1 VTSTAVI
8 IGAGMG
14 GLTAALRL
22 SQGGFRVRVIE
33 ARAEA
38 GGLASGCV
46 FDGFSFDAGPYI
58 LLDRPG
64 LEWAF
69 TSLGLSLSNVLELH
83 AIDHV
88 YSVDSPEH
96 PAVNIY
102 ASDAKTAEEL
112 ERTWPGSEEKY
123 LRFVG
128 RTRAVEASLR
138 PLLYRTAPRSLSLL
152 GGGRWHHL
160 SFLLKSLEAI
170 LRESELPPAIVDA
183 LSIWTHVAG
192 QRPDQ
197 APSPLAFVPALIHSV
212 GCFYPKEGIR
222 AIPALLAK
230 AAAEA
235 GVDFR
240 YSTKAQRILS
250 SGGRVT
256 GVETDQGELLPADV
270 VISDCGIATYLRLV
284 AQDAPRSRKRC
295 ERLPLQS
302 PGVCAYLAIKGKLR
316 SPYLKFLLPGGDER
330 CRLLICPTSL
340 NQPMV
345 SDEWSAARLLGPMDH
360 EKAQNMGP
368 KGQLHYLQKL
378 LAEKWWQQGISEFRV
393 LSKRTPAEWG
403 LEYSLARDSMNPV
416 MTAKFMREGRLA
428 HRSPDLRGLYLAGS
442 ATHPGQWVSF
452 CAISGVLAA
461 DCVRQDLS

>member
-1 VTSTAVI
+1 
-8 IGAGMG
+8 
-14 GLTAALRL
+14 
-22 SQGGFRVRVIE
+22 
-33 ARAEA
+33 
-38 GGLASGCV
+38 
-46 FDGFSFDAGPYI
+46 
-58 LLDRPG
+58 
-64 LEWAF
+64 
-69 TSLGLSLSNVLELH
+69 
-83 AIDHV
+83 
-88 YSVDSPEH
+88 
-96 PAVNIY
+96 
-102 ASDAKTAEEL
+102 
-112 ERTWPGSEEKY
+112 
-123 LRFVG
+123 
-128 RTRAVEASLR
+128 
-138 PLLYRTAPRSLSLL
+138 
-152 GGGRWHHL
+152 L

-222 AIPALLAK
+222 AIPAFLAK

-250 SGGRVT
+250 SAGRVT
-256 GVETDQGELLPADV
+256 GVETDQGESLPAGA

-284 AQDAPRSRKRC
+284 EQDAPRSRKRC
-295 ERLPLQS
+295 EKLPLQS
-302 PGVCAYLAIKGKLR
+302 PGVCAYLAVKGEMR
-316 SPYLKFLLPGGDER
+316 PPYLKFLLPGGDQR
-330 CRLLICPTSL
+330 CRLLIRPASL
-340 NQPMV
+340 NQAVV

-360 EKAQNMGP
+360 EKAQNMGSE
-368 KGQLHYLQKL
+368 GQLQYLERL
-378 LAEKWWQQGISEFRV
+378 LAEKWWQQEISEFRL
-393 LSKRTPAEWG
+393 LSKRTPVEWG
-403 LEYSLARDSMNPV
+403 SEYWLAQDSMNPV

>member
-1 VTSTAVI
+1 VTKEAVI

-22 SQGGFRVRVIE
+22 SQAGFRVQVIE

-46 FDGFSFDAGPYI
+46 FDGLSFDAGPYI

-69 TSLGLSLSNVLELH
+69 ASLGISLSEVLELQS
-83 AIDHV
+83 IDHV
-88 YSVDSPEH
+88 YSVASSKH
-96 PAVNIY
+96 PTVNIF
-102 ASDAKTAEEL
+102 ASAESTATEL
-112 ERTWPGSEEKY
+112 ERAWPGSEEKY
-123 LRFVG
+123 LRFVRQTG
-128 RTRAVEASLR
+128 AVEASLR
-138 PLLYRTAPRSLSLL
+138 PLLYGTAPGPLSLL
-152 GGGRWHHL
+152 GGGRWRHAT
-160 SFLLKSLEAI
+160 FLLKSLEAV
-170 LRESELPPAIVDA
+170 LRESRLPMAVVDA

-197 APSPLAFVPALIHSV
+197 APSPLAFVPALVHSI
-212 GCFYPKEGIR
+212 GCFYPREGIR

-235 GVDFR
+235 GVKFR
-240 YSTKAQRILS
+240 YSTKARRILS
-250 SGGRVT
+250 SAGRAS
-256 GVETDQGELLPADV
+256 GVETDRGELLAANV
-270 VISDCGIATYLRLV
+270 VISDCGIATYLNLLDPSV
-284 AQDAPRSRKRC
+284 ARSRRRC
-295 ERLPLQS
+295 EKMPLQS
-302 PGVCAYLAIKGKLR
+302 PGACAYLAVKGEMR
-316 SPYLKFLLPGGDER
+316 PPYLKFLLPGGDER
-330 CRLLICPTSL
+330 CRLLIRPASL
-340 NQPMV
+340 GQQPV
-345 SDEWSAARLLGPMDH
+345 GDEWSAARLLGPMDH
-360 EKAQNMGP
+360 EKAQEMGP
-368 KGQLHYLQKL
+368 DGQRDYMDKL
-378 LAEKWWQQGISEFRV
+378 LAEKWWQAGISEFRV

-403 LEYSLARDSMNPV
+403 SEYSLARDSMNPV

-461 DCVRQDLS
+461 DCAREDFF